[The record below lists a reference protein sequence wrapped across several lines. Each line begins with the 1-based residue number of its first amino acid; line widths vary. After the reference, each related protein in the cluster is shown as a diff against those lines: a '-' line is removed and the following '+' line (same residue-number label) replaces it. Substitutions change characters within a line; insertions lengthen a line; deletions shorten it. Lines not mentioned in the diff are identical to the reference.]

1 MSNSTRR
8 PRLPRPT
15 TLALAIAALAC
26 LPAHAQVA
34 APDSMPE
41 VVVSASGF
49 EQDIRQAPASIT
61 VLTRQ
66 ELSKE
71 RFGNLTQALESVEGI
86 DVGAAGDKT
95 GGMNISI
102 RGMPSD
108 YTLVLIDGRRQNAAG
123 NVTPNGFGGT
133 QTSFMPP
140 LAAIERIEII
150 RGPMSTLYGSD
161 AMGGVI
167 NIITRKV
174 GKQWMGSVSA
184 DYTLQEESAFGDV
197 KNGRFYLSGPIATDL
212 LGLSL
217 RGSKQRRDAADIRY
231 DGANGPGTAPT
242 MGANPVRADIDNFGA
257 RLAFTPN
264 RTHTVIL
271 DADAG
276 RQTYDN
282 SKKQLG
288 TLGLQGGYGPEQKYK
303 RDQWTLS
310 HTGRF
315 GFGTLDS
322 SYMVNK
328 TETLGRTI
336 PPGTPGAVAGSAR
349 TLEVESQ
356 VFDTK
361 LVLPLGKHMATIG
374 AQWWKAEMTDGVA
387 PKKFEFT
394 QKALFVEDEW
404 QVLEHLALTF
414 GARYDDHSIFGGQ
427 TSPRAYAV
435 WNATPSWTVK
445 GGVSKGYKTPRVE
458 QLSPGINGFGGQGTI
473 PLVGSPNLKPETSTT
488 TEIGAYFD
496 NLAGWTA
503 SGSLFN
509 NEFKDKITTG
519 TGLVNCD
526 YRPSPNRPG
535 CVSFGNWPNVDAF
548 GQSVNVDE
556 AVTRGVEL
564 NTRFPLGKALSA
576 SANYTY
582 TESEQ
587 KSGSNAGKP
596 LSDTPKHAV
605 NARLSWDISR
615 DWNGWLRAE
624 YRSERFRDPGTSAST
639 RAAKAALGDYKG
651 YTMLHLGS
659 SYQLNQRVTLNAA
672 VYNLLNKD
680 FIDYQPYRAG
690 SGPALTYANRYV
702 NSLDGRRLWLSATVD
717 F

>member
-1 MSNSTRR
+1 M
-8 PRLPRPT
+8 
-15 TLALAIAALAC
+15 
-26 LPAHAQVA
+26 AHAQTA
-34 APDSMPE
+34 DSKADTSLST
-41 VVVSASGF
+41 VVVTASGTAV
-49 EQDIRQAPASIT
+49 DIKEAPASIS
-61 VLTRQ
+61 VITREDIERKPVTSIG
-66 ELSKE
+66 ELLSTIP
-71 RFGNLTQALESVEGI
+71 GV
-86 DVGAAGDKT
+86 T
-95 GGMNISI
+95 GGLSGTGAQSKIKL
-102 RGMPSD
+102 RGLPEK
-108 YTLVLIDGRRQNAAG
+108 YTLILVDGKRQGNSAG
-123 NVTPNGFGGT
+123 INYRDDLGSQDLDWISPE
-133 QTSFMPP
+133 M
-140 LAAIERIEII
+140 IERIEVV
-150 RGPMSTLYGSD
+150 RGPMSSLYGSD

-167 NIITRKV
+167 NIITRKE

-184 DYTLQEESAFGDV
+184 DYTLQQESDFGDV

-217 RGSKQRRDAADIRY
+217 RGSKQRRDAADIRVPNAA
-231 DGANGPGTAPT
+231 GAQVPAS
-242 MGANPVRADIDNFGA
+242 MGANPVRADVENFGA

-264 RTHTVIL
+264 RFHTVIL

-282 SKKQLG
+282 SRGQLG
-288 TLGLQGGYGPEQKYK
+288 TQSVQGGYGPEQKYK

-374 AQWWKAEMTDGVA
+374 AQWWKADMTDGVA

-394 QKALFVEDEW
+394 QRALFLEDEW
-404 QVLEHLALTF
+404 QVLDSVALTV

-435 WNATPSWTVK
+435 WNANPGWTIK

-503 SGSLFN
+503 SGTLFN
-509 NEFKDKITTG
+509 NAFKDKITSG
-519 TGLVNCD
+519 TGLLNCD

-548 GQSVNVDE
+548 GQSINVDE

-564 NTRFPLGKALSA
+564 NTRFPLGKTLSA

-587 KSGSNAGKP
+587 KSGSNAGQP

-605 NARLSWDISR
+605 NARLAWDISPQ
-615 DWNGWLRAE
+615 WNGWLRGE
-624 YRSERFRDPGTSAST
+624 YRSDRFRDPGTSAAT

-651 YTMLHLGS
+651 YAMLHVGS
-659 SYQLNQRVTLNAA
+659 SYQLNKRVTLNAA

-680 FIDYQPYRAG
+680 FIDYQPYRA
-690 SGPALTYANRYV
+690 PALTYANRYV
-702 NSLDGRRLWLSATVD
+702 NSMDGRRLWLSASVD